1 MICYLHGVRAAKP
14 VDNRMSTSGFWN
26 DGAMKYPSP
35 LPEHLSAVPF
45 TINEAISAGVTR
57 GRLKTGGLVAPSRGI
72 RMPSDGGV
80 LPPSAQ
86 QLGQLARPH
95 TLVTGLS
102 AASHATAFLLWEFP
116 GFLPGADRPGIHISR
131 PDAVAIAR
139 RRGVVGH
146 RGQFFPDEIVQ
157 LGGVFVTSRTRTWL
171 DIARRMSVDELTMVA
186 DHLLRRPRPEFEGRS
201 AAHATRDELADM
213 LDRHKGTPGI
223 RKARLALDQARAGAD
238 SAPETRL
245 RLALT
250 RRGLP
255 DADVNVPVAL
265 GAGVVRQPDLSYPEF
280 RVAVE
285 YDGESHSIPAQVL
298 RDISRDEDFAGA
310 GWILVRIGKAHMEND
325 ARTAVRK
332 VRLALQARGWDAS
345 G

>member
-1 MICYLHGVRAAKP
+1 
-14 VDNRMSTSGFWN
+14 
-26 DGAMKYPSP
+26 MKYPSP
-35 LPEHLSAVPF
+35 LPKHLSAAPF
-45 TINEAISAGVTR
+45 TVNEAIDAGVAR
-57 GRLKTGGLVAPSRGI
+57 DRLKIGGLVTPSRGI
-72 RMPSDGGV
+72 RMPSGAGTS
-80 LPPSAQ
+80 PTSTQ
-86 QLGQLARPH
+86 QLAQLARPH

-146 RGQFFPDEIVQ
+146 RGQFFPDEIVE
-157 LGGVFVTSRTRTWL
+157 LGGVFVTSRARTWL
-171 DIARRMSVDELTMVA
+171 DIARRMSVDELTVVA

-223 RKARLALDQARAGAD
+223 RKARLALEQARVGAD

-245 RLALT
+245 RLALV
-250 RRGLP
+250 RRGCP
-255 DADVNVPVAL
+255 DAEVNVPVAL
-265 GAGVVRQPDLSYPEF
+265 GGIVRQPDLAYPEF

-285 YDGESHSIPAQVL
+285 YDGEGHSDPAQVL
-298 RDISRDEDFAGA
+298 RDISRDEDFSAA
-310 GWILVRIGKAHMEND
+310 DWILVRIGKTHMEND
-325 ARTAVRK
+325 ARAAVRK
-332 VRLALQARGWDAS
+332 VRLALQARGWRPS